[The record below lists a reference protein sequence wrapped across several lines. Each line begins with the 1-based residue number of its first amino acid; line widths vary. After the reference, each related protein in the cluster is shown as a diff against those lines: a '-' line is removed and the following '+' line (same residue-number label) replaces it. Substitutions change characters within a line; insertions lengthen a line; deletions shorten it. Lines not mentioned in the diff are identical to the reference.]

1 MWWIITI
8 GLLFLLYFCA
18 DDDGDEESE
27 NVLHEL
33 ENIDDDCA
41 KHGIQFVKIDDP
53 KVSKEYGI
61 DDVSILAN
69 IYSFNILTTSMTGI
83 IFTCVDDQVFLRFL
97 IVSRSFRFGC
107 DQQCSRP

>member
-1 MWWIITI
+1 MTVAD
-8 GLLFLLYFCA
+8 LFSFLSFFSNA

-41 KHGIQFVKIDDP
+41 KHGIQFVKIDDA

-61 DDVSILAN
+61 DDVS
-69 IYSFNILTTSMTGI
+69 T
-83 IFTCVDDQVFLRFL
+83 R
-97 IVSRSFRFGC
+97 
-107 DQQCSRP
+107 

>member
-1 MWWIITI
+1 M
-8 GLLFLLYFCA
+8 FLVFFSRT

-27 NVLHEL
+27 NVLLEL

-61 DDVSILAN
+61 DDVSTDVLLYKDGILHSLN
-69 IYSFNILTTSMTGI
+69 M
-83 IFTCVDDQVFLRFL
+83 
-97 IVSRSFRFGC
+97 
-107 DQQCSRP
+107 